1 MRFISHRGNLNGKN
15 PQRENS
21 PDYVEEALKK
31 GFDVEIDMRFHLGK
45 MYLGHDIPQY
55 EINDDWLSKHH
66 SNLWIHCKDSDSLD
80 YCMNMGYHCFFHNID
95 AYTITSRGFVW
106 AYPGMSI
113 ASRVCICVMPEK
125 KEGSV
130 GLSIH
135 KYYGTCSDFI
145 EEMEKQY
152 VEAD

>member
-21 PDYVEEALKK
+21 PEYVEEALKA
-31 GFDVEIDMRFHLGK
+31 GFDVEVDMRFHLGK
-45 MYLGHDIPQY
+45 MYLGHDTHQY
-55 EINDDWLSKHH
+55 EIKDEWIGKHN

-113 ASRVCICVMPEK
+113 ASRVCICVMPER

-130 GLSIH
+130 GLMVRN
-135 KYYGTCSDFI
+135 YYGVCSDFI
-145 EEMEKQY
+145 ETMEKEYAQ
-152 VEAD
+152 AN